1 MLHYVHMGYG
11 SVYESEILVKIEDG
25 TVTKSR
31 IIDNRNKDIDD
42 HELTWGNMPG
52 LENGFNG
59 DDEL

>member
-1 MLHYVHMGYG
+1 MGYG